1 MPAKNPRLTAVV
13 EKPLYQWLLKSAKQ
27 EGTSVSTRVR
37 DLLREA
43 RDWEE
48 DRWLARLGEE
58 RMKTFDRRTAL
69 THEEV
74 WGKRK

>member
-1 MPAKNPRLTAVV
+1 MPTKNPRLTAVV
-13 EKPLYQWLLKSAKQ
+13 EKPLYQWLKKSARQ

-43 RDWEE
+43 RELEE
-48 DRWLARLGEE
+48 DRLLARIGEE
-58 RMKTFDRRTAL
+58 RMKTFDRRSAL

>member
-13 EKPLYQWLLKSAKQ
+13 EKPLYQWLKKSAQK
-27 EGTSVSTRVR
+27 EGISVSLRIR

-43 RDWEE
+43 RELEE
-48 DRWLARLGEE
+48 DQLLARIGEE